1 MDLNAVY
8 YPTYDSS
15 YPDNIA
21 GRCPLDD
28 QEMKRLKELTGTD
41 FDKINGFN
49 RTVGPQIAFERPEL
63 SPCLDKIRNEKTK
76 YDEAVAIIF
85 KGKERLIIK
94 PNGAVLEGFV
104 PCQTDQDRLKKYADK
119 LNEENEFMKARA
131 DGRKKYDNK

>member
-8 YPTYDSS
+8 YPVYESA
-15 YPDNIA
+15 YPGNLA

-49 RTVGPQIAFERPEL
+49 RTVGPQIAFERAGL
-63 SPCLDKIRNEKTK
+63 SPCLDQIRGDRRKF
-76 YDEAVAIIF
+76 DEAVALIR
-85 KGKERLIIK
+85 KGGERLKNK

-104 PCQTDQDRLKKYADK
+104 PCKKDQDRLLEYARMQD
-119 LNEENEFMKARA
+119 EENLFMKARA
-131 DGRKKYDNK
+131 EGRKVYDRK